1 MIDQHE
7 KLSDVYYELRDLID
21 LRISNYINHADLET
35 RDTLKQLRRD
45 VRQDISQVWELVL
58 AK

>member
-1 MIDQHE
+1 MVDQQE
-7 KLSDVYYELRDLID
+7 K
-21 LRISNYINHADLET
+21 

-45 VRQDISQVWELVL
+45 VRRDISQAWELVL

>member
-1 MIDQHE
+1 MVDQQE

-21 LRISNYINHADLET
+21 LRISNYISQADLEM
-35 RDTLKQLRRD
+35 RDTLKQLRQD
-45 VRQDISQVWELVL
+45 VRRDISQAWELVL

>member
-1 MIDQHE
+1 MVDQQE

-21 LRISNYINHADLET
+21 LRISNYISQADLEM

-45 VRQDISQVWELVL
+45 VRRDISQAWELVL